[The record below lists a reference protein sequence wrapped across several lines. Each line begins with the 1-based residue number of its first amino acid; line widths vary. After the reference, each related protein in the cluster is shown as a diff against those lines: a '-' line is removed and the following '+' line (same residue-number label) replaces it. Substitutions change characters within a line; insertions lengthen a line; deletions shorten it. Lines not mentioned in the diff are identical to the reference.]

1 MATKSRY
8 GADRVE
14 IKAVVIV
21 GARPLIVRV
30 VESWPL
36 RLVL

>member
-1 MATKSRY
+1 METKSRY

-21 GARPLIVRV
+21 GARPLIVPRG
-30 VESWPL
+30 
-36 RLVL
+36 